1 MKDKINNIKDLVEIL
16 ENAESNAKDV
26 KEVKH
31 LVGYGEAARLIA
43 PKEISLA
50 KYIENYTQG
59 FEDKWSKA
67 EDKLRDITT
76 DYVKSQ
82 CTKTHVL
89 VPREELKELRN
100 DVENARYEQTNVHE
114 EMQGARST
122 LEEVEYQSD
131 EVNDSLRDLE
141 NQLDEWSVHN
151 LPKEEDNQDNK

>member
-1 MKDKINNIKDLVEIL
+1 MNDKINNIKDLVEIL

-26 KEVKH
+26 KEVKY
-31 LVGYGEAARLIA
+31 LVGYNKDATV
-43 PKEISLA
+43 SLA

-59 FEDKWSKA
+59 FEDKWREA
-67 EDKLRDITT
+67 EDKLKDITS

-89 VPREELKELRN
+89 VEREELKELRN
-100 DVENARYEQTNVHE
+100 DVENACYEQTNATE
-114 EMQGARST
+114 EMQSGKGF
-122 LEEVEYQSD
+122 LEEAEYHSD
-131 EVNDSLRDLE
+131 SVTDSLRDLE

>member
-1 MKDKINNIKDLVEIL
+1 MNDKINNIKDLVEIL

-31 LVGYGEAARLIA
+31 LVGYGEGAVV
-43 PKEISLA
+43 SLA

-59 FEDKWSKA
+59 FENKWSEA
-67 EDKLRDITT
+67 EDKLRDITS

>member
-1 MKDKINNIKDLVEIL
+1 MNDKINNIKDLVEIL
-16 ENAESNAKDV
+16 EHAESNAKDV
-26 KEVKH
+26 KEVKY
-31 LVGYGEAARLIA
+31 LVGYNKDATV
-43 PKEISLA
+43 SLA

-59 FEDKWSKA
+59 FEDKWREA
-67 EDKLRDITT
+67 EEKLRDITT
-76 DYVKSQ
+76 DYVESQ